1 MISLAKEYIK
11 WLCEREQGLF
21 PEPLKE
27 SVLTETDILE
37 IERGL
42 GYALPEQYR
51 EEGRPGWSD
60 IFSDPALYRT
70 ALVEAL

>member
-1 MISLAKEYIK
+1 MSLAKEYIK
-11 WLCEREQGLF
+11 CLCELEQGLF

-42 GYALPEQYR
+42 GYALLEQYR
-51 EEGRPGWSD
+51 E
-60 IFSDPALYRT
+60 FLQ
-70 ALVEAL
+70 

>member
-1 MISLAKEYIK
+1 MSLAKEYIK
-11 WLCEREQGLF
+11 CLCEREQGLF

-51 EEGRPGWSD
+51 EFLQSWQIGR
-60 IFSDPALYRT
+60 AH
-70 ALVEAL
+70 V

>member
-42 GYALPEQYR
+42 GYALLEQYR
-51 EEGRPGWSD
+51 E
-60 IFSDPALYRT
+60 FLQ
-70 ALVEAL
+70 

>member
-1 MISLAKEYIK
+1 MSLAKEYIK
-11 WLCEREQGLF
+11 CLCEREQGLF

-42 GYALPEQYR
+42 G
-51 EEGRPGWSD
+51 
-60 IFSDPALYRT
+60 
-70 ALVEAL
+70 